1 MFTQIFEMNNITGFN
16 SQLERQDIILYSP
29 GVCEEY
35 YKFNKASSDAFRWE
49 SVPRERNPY
58 LTKNSLINNEGWV
71 YKHGQNPDRSRIRHH
86 RIDRNAISFFLGF
99 HIMTIMRDPNIEYAY
114 LLFSPSLGEIMG
126 NSYYWFDLWLDYPDR
141 VNEAARRIMENRLVA
156 DKTVFD
162 IAMEYIND
170 VLHAFKPL

>member
-1 MFTQIFEMNNITGFN
+1 MNKIIGFN
-16 SQLERQDIILYSP
+16 SHLQGQDIILHSP
-29 GVCEEY
+29 CLCEEY
-35 YKFNKASSDAFRWE
+35 YEFNKASSDAFRWE

-114 LLFSPSLGEIMG
+114 LLFSPSLFETADNG
-126 NSYYWFDLWLDYPDR
+126 YYWFDLWLDYPGR
-141 VNEAARRIMENRLVA
+141 VNEAARRIKENRLVA
-156 DKTVFD
+156 DKAIFD
-162 IAMEYIND
+162 MAVEYIAD
-170 VLHAFKPL
+170 VLQANKPL